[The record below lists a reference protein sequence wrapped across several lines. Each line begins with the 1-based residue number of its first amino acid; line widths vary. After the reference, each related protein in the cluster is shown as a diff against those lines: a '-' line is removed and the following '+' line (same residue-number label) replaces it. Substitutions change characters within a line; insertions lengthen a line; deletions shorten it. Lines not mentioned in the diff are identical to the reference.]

1 MTYYSLNVRAYPNP
15 LSQQDLEAAVLS
27 NAVVMKLDHVA
38 RDCGPYR
45 LADWAKERGLPIYYV
60 DNCWVRVPVGAE
72 DLGVFLRE
80 ILGFS
85 GPEGEPPH
93 DIPGPF
99 LIEAE
104 EF

>member
-1 MTYYSLNVRAYPNP
+1 MTYSSLNVRAYPTP
-15 LSQQDLEAAVLS
+15 LSQAELEAAGLG

-38 RDCGPYR
+38 RDCGPYG

-60 DNCWVRVPVGAE
+60 DNCWVRVAVSKQELWIFLA
-72 DLGVFLRE
+72 DVLGISQL
-80 ILGFS
+80 
-85 GPEGEPPH
+85 EPLA
-93 DIPGPF
+93 DPGPF